1 MMGGREATSQ
11 TPDEAV
17 FNALG
22 NIVSVF
28 CLKTLFFIFTLA
40 FVLCCS
46 EEYPDLPIW
55 VWQPKHPVSL
65 PNIQAPTFKYTNTQI
80 QIHEHKYNTEAPT
93 IGRQ

>member
-28 CLKTLFFIFTLA
+28 CLETLFYFRSLKISSLA

-46 EEYPDLPIW
+46 EEYLNLAIW

-65 PNIQAPTFKYTNTQI
+65 PNIQAPT
-80 QIHEHKYNTEAPT
+80 

>member
-28 CLKTLFFIFTLA
+28 CLKTLFHFHSLKISSLA

-46 EEYPDLPIW
+46 EEYPDLAIW

-65 PNIQAPTFKYTNTQI
+65 PNIQAPTFKYTNT
-80 QIHEHKYNTEAPT
+80 NT
-93 IGRQ
+93 